1 MDTKKNI
8 EKYLTPP
15 KKEERHIIDGCDL
28 EDDIVSDPQALKTI
42 TNILNHK
49 QNVKEKMLFLA
60 NEIIKRAETHDDS
73 KLKEP
78 ELSWLIEMDKEP
90 EVEYGS
96 PEYFEKQKRWIKFF
110 EHHYANNSHH
120 PKYYKDIGVYGMTI
134 VDLAEMMCDIVSY
147 CKELHVFKA
156 DEIVEEQKK
165 RFDIDDNIAQI
176 LINTLNYYYAWVGD
190 YKPAIEE
197 DKKK

>member
-110 EHHYANNSHH
+110 EHY
-120 PKYYKDIGVYGMTI
+120 
-134 VDLAEMMCDIVSY
+134 
-147 CKELHVFKA
+147 
-156 DEIVEEQKK
+156 
-165 RFDIDDNIAQI
+165 
-176 LINTLNYYYAWVGD
+176 LND
-190 YKPAIEE
+190 
-197 DKKK
+197 